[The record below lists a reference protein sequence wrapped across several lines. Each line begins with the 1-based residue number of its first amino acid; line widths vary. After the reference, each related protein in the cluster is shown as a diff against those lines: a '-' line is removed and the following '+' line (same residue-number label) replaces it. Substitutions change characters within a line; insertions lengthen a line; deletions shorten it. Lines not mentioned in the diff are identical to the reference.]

1 MLRSPPSCA
10 ASRHRRLPTPPD
22 QLPTPQLKLPKGFKI
37 EVYASGI
44 ANARSLRIGDKGTVF
59 VSNRLLDKVYAIVDR
74 NGKREAKVI
83 ASGLD
88 RPNGLAFHNGTLY
101 IAEGTQISK
110 LEKIEDNLDNP
121 PKPVVIYSD
130 FLNHQSHGWKF
141 MGLGPDN
148 KLYVNVGSPCN
159 ICEPPETNG
168 QIRRIN
174 LDGSG
179 AEVVA
184 RGVRNSVGF
193 DWHPVTKELYF
204 TDNGRDWLSED
215 LPEDELNR
223 VTKIGQHF
231 GFPYCHQGTFTDREM
246 GWGRSCDEF
255 EKPVALLGPHSAA
268 LGMRFY
274 TGNMFPAEYRNA
286 IFIARH
292 GSWNRTKKIGGDVV
306 VAKLNKDGS
315 VKSMEPFLTG
325 FLQNNDYIGR
335 PVDVQ
340 VMKDGSLL
348 VSDDY
353 AGAVYRVTYGGS
365 KVAAPLSVRPRR
377 VQGGRGLRRGALHCH
392 RRRRRWSV
400 TGAALAA
407 GGGLTRGAA
416 RAVPRLPWRA
426 GPIGDMPE
434 VPSLGAQPAFYV
446 MVQLYMFR
454 EKLRAVE
461 AMNAMTQGS
470 ATTIYAAW
478 PMPLPNCRRRGQPA
492 GTPTP
497 PGSTGRARSSSSTAA
512 TSVIPQIFRRAEVP
526 RLAGQREDYLV
537 KALREYKNNTR
548 RGYDAAMADVLYQI
562 SDEQI
567 LDLAYFLARRP

>member
-1 MLRSPPSCA
+1 MIPGSPALHSLLLAGSLTALIGVSPALAQQAGDKPAAQPAVPSAAPEAPKPDASKPMPSLQPQPTTVPGRPDIPNAEVAKQLRGVPPPPFA
-10 ASRHRRLPTPPD
+10 TPEDKLPI
-22 QLPTPQLKLPKGFKI
+22 PQLKLPKGFKI

-44 ANARSLRIGDKGTVF
+44 TNARSLRLGAKGTVF
-59 VSNRLLDKVYAIVDR
+59 VSNRVLDKVYAIVDKS
-74 NGKREAKVI
+74 GKREAKVI

-88 RPNGLAFHNGTLY
+88 RPNGLAFHKGTLY
-101 IAEGTQISK
+101 IAEGTKISK
-110 LEKIEDNLDNP
+110 LENIEDSLDNP
-121 PKPVVIYSD
+121 PKPLVIYSD

-148 KLYVNVGSPCN
+148 KLYVNVGAPCN
-159 ICEPPETNG
+159 ICEPPATNG

-193 DWHPVTKELYF
+193 DWHPATKELYF

-246 GWGRSCDEF
+246 GWGRSCEEF

-274 TGNMFPAEYRNA
+274 TGSMFPGRYKSA

-292 GSWNRTKKIGGDVV
+292 GSWNRTKKVGGDVIV
-306 VAKLNKDGS
+306 VTLNKDGS
-315 VKSMEPFLTG
+315 VKSREPFLTG
-325 FLQNNDYIGR
+325 FLQNNVYSGR

-353 AGAVYRVTYGGS
+353 AGAVYRVSYGT
-365 KVAAPLSVRPRR
+365 KVA
-377 VQGGRGLRRGALHCH
+377 GR
-392 RRRRRWSV
+392 
-400 TGAALAA
+400 
-407 GGGLTRGAA
+407 
-416 RAVPRLPWRA
+416 
-426 GPIGDMPE
+426 
-434 VPSLGAQPAFYV
+434 
-446 MVQLYMFR
+446 
-454 EKLRAVE
+454 
-461 AMNAMTQGS
+461 
-470 ATTIYAAW
+470 
-478 PMPLPNCRRRGQPA
+478 
-492 GTPTP
+492 
-497 PGSTGRARSSSSTAA
+497 
-512 TSVIPQIFRRAEVP
+512 
-526 RLAGQREDYLV
+526 
-537 KALREYKNNTR
+537 
-548 RGYDAAMADVLYQI
+548 
-562 SDEQI
+562 
-567 LDLAYFLARRP
+567 